1 MKRNVEMKK
10 LGSLVRQQL
19 NSIT

>member
-10 LGSLVRQQL
+10 IGSLVRQQL
-19 NSIT
+19 DSIT